1 MGFIL
6 TILFIISGFY
16 FLGAILR
23 IVLRIWLSRKMKDFQ
38 KNGGYG
44 AFTNFGSKTANNSGY
59 YKEPPKAKEGEVKIS
74 IEGEEQK
81 KVNEKVGEYVEFDEI
96 K

>member
-1 MGFIL
+1 MGFFL
-6 TILFIISGFY
+6 TILFIILGFY

-23 IVLRIWLSRKMKDFQ
+23 IVLRIWLSRKVKDFQ

-44 AFTNFGSKTANNSGY
+44 AFTGFGGQTTGGY
-59 YKEPPKAKEGEVKIS
+59 QEPPKTKEGEVKIS
-74 IEGEEQK
+74 TEGEEPK
-81 KVNEKVGEYVEFDEI
+81 KINEKVGEYVEFDEI